1 MPTEPISNWRCK
13 AAPCEIVEGEQ
24 KMEKKK
30 RKWNRAAGALFS
42 GALLAFIGVMN
53 LGPAWEGY
61 AADSSQ
67 GWMLGIFLLST
78 IFGVVE
84 FCRGALIFWS
94 GNKKKEN
101 KE

>member
-1 MPTEPISNWRCK
+1 
-13 AAPCEIVEGEQ
+13 
-24 KMEKKK
+24 MEKQRREWK
-30 RKWNRAAGALFS
+30 RAVGPLFS
-42 GALLAFIGVMN
+42 GALLVFAGVMS
-53 LGPAWEGY
+53 LGPAWEAY

-84 FCRGALIFWS
+84 FCRGALILWS

>member
-1 MPTEPISNWRCK
+1 MPTEPISSWRCK

-24 KMEKKK
+24 EMEKKK
-30 RKWNRAAGALFS
+30 REWNRAAGALFF
-42 GALLAFIGVMN
+42 GALLVFIGVMN

-67 GWMLGIFLLST
+67 GWMLGIFLLSM
-78 IFGVVE
+78 ILGVIE
-84 FCRGALIFWS
+84 LCRGASILW
-94 GNKKKEN
+94 GDNKIKEN